1 MINESLL
8 QVPATVEDPDVL
20 KRFLDRLVERLD
32 IVLGYRGDNPYAATS
47 DLDTAVSALT
57 AEAEQLAEQLGA
69 ETESLNQQLLILV
82 EQLEEQ
88 LKQLVD
94 LLARVETLETE
105 VSDILLELVSIDSR
119 LDALETGFASVDSRV
134 DALEAEVS
142 DILLELVSL
151 DSRLD
156 ALETGLASVEG
167 RLDVLEASSISIDS
181 RVDALEAEVTLLD
194 SRLDDLEA
202 DVAMLL
208 SYVTTTLRDFNSAS
222 WQTAPMYTTFTALG
236 SAIINPPVSSTVDDI
251 DLDNTY
257 GIVTDIVETSVGLKP
272 TSTYTCYIEVRAA
285 YVQKVIIVGTG
296 FAISKSR
303 AGSTWAKLI
312 ANAWV

>member
-1 MINESLL
+1 MINESLF
-8 QVPATVEDPDVL
+8 QVPASVEDPDVL

-47 DLDTAVSALT
+47 DLTTAVGVLT
-57 AEAEQLAEQLGA
+57 QEAEQIATKLVE
-69 ETESLNQQLLILV
+69 ETESLNEQLLTLV
-82 EQLEEQ
+82 AQLEEQ
-88 LKQLVD
+88 LQQLAS
-94 LLARVETLETE
+94 LLSRVETLEAE
-105 VSDILLELVSIDSR
+105 VSDILLELVSFDSR
-119 LDALETGFASVDSRV
+119 LDALETGFASV
-134 DALEAEVS
+134 
-142 DILLELVSL
+142 
-151 DSRLD
+151 
-156 ALETGLASVEG
+156 EG
-167 RLDVLEASSISIDS
+167 RLDVLEASVVGLDARLDALEASYINIDS
-181 RVDALEAEVTLLD
+181 RVDTLEAKVTLLD

-208 SYVTTTLRDFNSAS
+208 SYVTTALRDFNSAS
-222 WQTAPMYTTFTALG
+222 WQTAPIYTKFTALG

-251 DLDNTY
+251 DLDDTY
-257 GIVTDIVETSVGLKP
+257 GIVTDIVETSVGLNP

-303 AGSTWAKLI
+303 AGSTWSELI

>member
-1 MINESLL
+1 MINESLF
-8 QVPATVEDPDVL
+8 QVPASVEDPDVL

-47 DLDTAVSALT
+47 DLETAVSVLT
-57 AEAEQLAEQLGA
+57 AEAEQLTAQLVI

-82 EQLEEQ
+82 TQLEEQ

-105 VSDILLELVSIDSR
+105 VSDILLELVSLDSR
-119 LDALETGFASVDSRV
+119 LDELETGFASV
-134 DALEAEVS
+134 EG
-142 DILLELVSL
+142 
-151 DSRLD
+151 RLD
-156 ALETGLASVEG
+156 ALEASVVG
-167 RLDVLEASSISIDS
+167 LDARLDALEASYISIDS

-208 SYVTTTLRDFNSAS
+208 SYVTTALRDFNSTS
-222 WQTAPMYTTFTALG
+222 WQTAPMYTKFTALG

-251 DLDNTY
+251 DLDDTY
-257 GIVTDIVETSVGLKP
+257 GIVTDIIETSVSLNP

-303 AGSTWAKLI
+303 AGSTWAELV

>member
-1 MINESLL
+1 MINESLF
-8 QVPATVEDPDVL
+8 QVPASVEDPDVL

-47 DLDTAVSALT
+47 DLETAVSALT
-57 AEAEQLAEQLGA
+57 AEAEQLTTQLGT
-69 ETESLNQQLLILV
+69 ETESLNQQLLLLV
-82 EQLEEQ
+82 TQLEEQ

-105 VSDILLELVSIDSR
+105 VSDILLELVSFDSR
-119 LDALETGFASVDSRV
+119 LDALETELASVD
-134 DALEAEVS
+134 
-142 DILLELVSL
+142 
-151 DSRLD
+151 
-156 ALETGLASVEG
+156 G
-167 RLDVLEASSISIDS
+167 RLDVLEASVVGLDARLDTLEASYISIDS

-208 SYVTTTLRDFNSAS
+208 SYATTALRDFNSTS
-222 WQTAPMYTTFTALG
+222 WQTAPMYTKFTALG

-251 DLDNTY
+251 DLDDTY
-257 GIVTDIVETSVGLKP
+257 GIVTDIIETSVSLSP

-303 AGSTWAKLI
+303 AGSTWAELV

>member
-1 MINESLL
+1 MINESLF
-8 QVPATVEDPDVL
+8 QVPASVEDPDVL

-32 IVLGYRGDNPYAATS
+32 IVLGYRGDNPYAATT
-47 DLDTAVSALT
+47 DLTTAVDALT
-57 AEAEQLAEQLGA
+57 QEAEQTATKLVE
-69 ETESLNQQLLILV
+69 ETESLNEQLLTLV
-82 EQLEEQ
+82 AQLEEQ
-88 LKQLVD
+88 LQQLAS
-94 LLARVETLETE
+94 LLSRVET
-105 VSDILLELVSIDSR
+105 
-119 LDALETGFASVDSRV
+119 
-134 DALEAEVS
+134 LEAEVS
-142 DILLELVSL
+142 DILLELVSF

-156 ALETGLASVEG
+156 ALEIGFASVEG
-167 RLDVLEASSISIDS
+167 RLDALEASVVGLDARLDALEASYISIDS
-181 RVDALEAEVTLLD
+181 RVDALEAEATLLD

-208 SYVTTTLRDFNSAS
+208 SYVTTALRDFNSAS
-222 WQTAPMYTTFTALG
+222 WQTAPMYTKFTALG
-236 SAIINPPVSSTVDDI
+236 SAIINPPVSSTVDDL
-251 DLDNTY
+251 DLDDTY
-257 GIVTDIVETSVGLKP
+257 GIVTDIVETSVGLNP